1 MLVKQGALLMS
12 VDTPSS
18 ITVHIP
24 SAKAIRYKNR
34 NIVAVKH
41 TLDSVRVLRNLGLNA
56 PSPILYDGFLFGGR
70 YKPMEHQTKT
80 AEFLTLHT
88 RAFVFNTMGTGKTAA
103 ALWTMDYLKQ
113 RGYIKKILIVS
124 PLSVMDVW
132 VNEAFSVVPQW
143 STVQLVGKRERR
155 IQLLNSGSDVAV
167 INFDGLVSI
176 QKEIVK
182 WSPDLIIIDEADAY
196 CNAQTHRYA
205 ALKAVLKAKI
215 DTRLWLLTG
224 TPIANAPT
232 DAYGLIKLVN
242 PSAIGATFK
251 LFQETLM
258 RKAGPYKW
266 IPKPGAEE
274 RVYELMQPAIRFTKK
289 DCLDLP
295 PITFSTRKC
304 TMSAEQQEVFDNVK
318 LEMKHEDKEAG
329 IEIKAVN
336 AAVKLIKLQ
345 QIMCGVVKDS
355 NGDPV
360 LLNPKNRLEAVDELV
375 AGSEG
380 KVIIFVPF
388 VNSMHLVVNH
398 LQGRYGVELVNGDVS
413 KSDRDEIFKRFQ
425 TDVSTRVLVAHPK
438 VAAHGLT
445 LTAANT
451 IIWYGPIFSVLQ
463 YTQAN
468 ARIDRTGQKLAMSVY
483 NLWCHPVE
491 LAIYTLLQS
500 RESMQSRVLELY
512 GEALA

>member
-1 MLVKQGALLMS
+1 MLVKNGALLMS
-12 VDTPSS
+12 VDEPAS
-18 ITVHIP
+18 ITVPIP
-24 SAKAIRYKNR
+24 TAKAIRYKNR

-56 PSPILYDGFLFGGR
+56 PSPILYDGFIFGGR
-70 YKPMEHQTKT
+70 YKPMDHQTKT
-80 AEFLTLHT
+80 AEFLTLHR

-113 RGYIKKILIVS
+113 RGHIKKILIVA

-132 VNEAFSVVPQW
+132 VNEAFSVIPQW
-143 STVQLVGKRERR
+143 SFVQLVGKRERR
-155 IQLLNSGSDVAV
+155 VQLLESGADVCV
-167 INFDGLVSI
+167 INYDGLVSI
-176 QKEIVK
+176 QKEIAAWK
-182 WSPDLIIIDEADAY
+182 PDLIIVDEADAY
-196 CNAQTHRYA
+196 CNPQTKRYE
-205 ALKAVLKAKI
+205 ALKKI
-215 DTRLWLLTG
+215 LQVDTRLWFLTG
-224 TPIANAPT
+224 TPVSNAPT
-232 DAYGLIKLVN
+232 DAYGLIKLVD
-242 PSAIGATFK
+242 PSRIPASFK

-258 RKAGPYKW
+258 RKKGPYKW
-266 IPKPGAEE
+266 VAKPGAIE

-295 PITFSTRKC
+295 PITFNQRQC
-304 TMSAEQQEVFDNVK
+304 VMSDTQQEVFNNVK
-318 LEMKHEDKEAG
+318 SAMKHEDQEAG
-329 IEIKAVN
+329 FEIKAVN

-360 LLNPKNRLEAVDELV
+360 QLNPKHRLEIVDELV
-375 AGSEG
+375 AGAEA

-388 VNSMHLVVNH
+388 VNVMHLIVNH
-398 LQGRYGVELVNGDVS
+398 LSKKYEVALVNGDV
-413 KSDRDEIFKRFQ
+413 KKNERDEIFRRFQ
-425 TDVSTRVLVAHPK
+425 TDAKLRVLVAHPK

-451 IIWYGPIFSVLQ
+451 IIWYAPTFSVGQ

-468 ARIDRTGQKLAMSVY
+468 ARIDRTGQTLAMSVY

-491 LAIYTLLQS
+491 LAIYTLLQA
-500 RESMQSRVLELY
+500 RESLQSQVMELY
-512 GEALA
+512 GGALA

>member
-1 MLVKQGALLMS
+1 MLVKNGALVMS

-24 SAKAIRYKNR
+24 TAKAIRYKNR

-56 PSPILYDGFLFGGR
+56 PSPILYDGFIFGGR
-70 YKPMEHQTKT
+70 FKPMEHQTKT
-80 AEFLTLHT
+80 AEFLTLHS
-88 RAFVFNTMGTGKTAA
+88 RSFVFNTMGTGKTAS
-103 ALWTMDYLKQ
+103 ALWTLDYLKQ

-132 VNEAFSVVPQW
+132 VNEAFSVIPQW
-143 STVQLVGKRERR
+143 SCTQLIGKRERR
-155 IQLLNSGSDVAV
+155 VSLLQSGADICV

-176 QKEIVK
+176 QKEVAAWK
-182 WSPDLIIIDEADAY
+182 PDLIIVDEASAY
-196 CNAQTHRYA
+196 CNPQTKRYE
-205 ALKAVLKAKI
+205 ALKKTLKP

-224 TPIANAPT
+224 TPVPNAPT
-232 DAYGLIKLVN
+232 DAYGLIKLVS
-242 PSAIGATFK
+242 PSAIPASFK

-258 RKAGPYKW
+258 YKRGPYKW
-266 IPKPGAEE
+266 FPKEGAVE
-274 RVYELMQPAIRFTKK
+274 RVFELMQPAIRFTKK

-295 PITFSTRKC
+295 PVTFNSRHC
-304 TMSAEQQEVFDNVK
+304 PMSPKQLEVFNDVK
-318 LEMKHEDKEAG
+318 AAMRHADAEAG

-360 LLNPKNRLEAVDELV
+360 VLDPKARLEEVEDIV
-375 AGSEG
+375 ANAEA
-380 KVIIFVPF
+380 KTIVFVPF
-388 VNSMHLVVNH
+388 VNAMHLVRDYLTEKGYEVA
-398 LQGRYGVELVNGDVS
+398 LVNGDVK
-413 KSDRDEIFKRFQ
+413 KSERDEIFQRFQ
-425 TDVSTRVLVAHPK
+425 NDSKLRVLIAHPK

-451 IIWYGPIFSVLQ
+451 IIWFAPVFSIDQ

-468 ARIDRTGQKLAMSVY
+468 ARIDRTGQKLAMSIY
-483 NLWCHPVE
+483 NLSCHPVE
-491 LAIYTLLQS
+491 VAIYTLLQA
-500 RESMQSRVLELY
+500 RESLQSRVLDLY
-512 GEALA
+512 GGALA

>member
-1 MLVKQGALLMS
+1 MLVKNGALLMS
-12 VDTPSS
+12 VDQPAS
-18 ITVHIP
+18 ITIP
-24 SAKAIRYKNR
+24 IPTAKAIRYKNR

-80 AEFLTLHT
+80 AEFLTLHR

-113 RGYIKKILIVS
+113 RGHIKKILIIA

-132 VNEAFSVVPQW
+132 VNEAFSVIPQW
-143 STVQLVGKRERR
+143 SFVQLVGKRERR
-155 IQLLNSGSDVAV
+155 VQLLNSGADVCV
-167 INFDGLVSI
+167 INYDGLVSI
-176 QKEIVK
+176 QSEIAK
-182 WSPDLIIIDEADAY
+182 WKPDLIIVDEADAY
-196 CNAQTHRYA
+196 CNPQTKRYS
-205 ALKAVLKAKI
+205 ALKTTLAA

-224 TPIANAPT
+224 TPVSNAPT
-232 DAYGLIKLVN
+232 DAYGLIKLVA
-242 PSAIGATFK
+242 PSAIPASFK

-258 RKAGPYKW
+258 NKRGPYKW
-266 IPKPGAEE
+266 VAKPGAEE
-274 RVYELMQPAIRFTKK
+274 RVFELMQPAIRFTKK

-295 PITFSTRKC
+295 PITFNQRQC
-304 TMSAEQQEVFDNVK
+304 TMSPEQQKVFDDVK
-318 LEMKHEDKEAG
+318 SAMKHEDQEAG
-329 IEIKAVN
+329 VEIKAVN

-360 LLNPKNRLEAVDELV
+360 FLDPKDRLDLVDELV
-375 AGSEG
+375 NNAEA

-388 VNSMHLVVNH
+388 VNVMHLVLNH
-398 LQGRYGVELVNGDVS
+398 LSKRHEVVLVNGDV
-413 KSDRDEIFKRFQ
+413 KKADRDDIFRRFQ
-425 TDVSTRVLVAHPK
+425 NDKHTKVLIAHPK

-451 IIWYGPIFSVLQ
+451 IIWYAPTFSIGQ
-463 YTQAN
+463 YMQAN
-468 ARIDRTGQKLAMSVY
+468 ARIDRTGQTLAMSVY

-491 LAIYTLLQS
+491 LAIYSLLQS
-500 RESMQSRVLELY
+500 RESLQSRLMELY
-512 GEALA
+512 GGALA

>member
-1 MLVKQGALLMS
+1 MLVRQGALLMS
-12 VDTPSS
+12 VDTPTS

-24 SAKAIRYKNR
+24 TAKAIRYKNR

-56 PSPILYDGFLFGGR
+56 PSPMLYDGFLFGGR
-70 YKPMEHQTKT
+70 YKPMDHQAKT
-80 AEFLTLHT
+80 AEFLTLHKK
-88 RAFVFNTMGTGKTAA
+88 AFVFNTMGTGKTAA
-103 ALWTMDYLKQ
+103 CLWTMDYLRQ
-113 RGYIKKILIVS
+113 RGYVKRVLIIS

-132 VNEAFSVVPQW
+132 VNEAFNVVPQW
-143 STVQLVGKRERR
+143 GTVQLVGKRERR
-155 IQLLNSGSDVAV
+155 IQLLHSGADTAI

-176 QKEIVK
+176 QQEVLD
-182 WSPDLIIIDEADAY
+182 WNPDLIIVDEADAY
-196 CNAQTHRYA
+196 CNPQTKRYK
-205 ALKAVLKAKI
+205 ALRKTIKV
-215 DTRLWLLTG
+215 DTRLWLLSG
-224 TPIANAPT
+224 TPVANAPT

-242 PSAIGATFK
+242 PSSIGASFS
-251 LFQETLM
+251 LFRETLM
-258 RKAGPYKW
+258 RRAGPYKW
-266 IPKPGAEE
+266 IPKPDSEK

-295 PITFSTRKC
+295 SITFSSRRC
-304 TMSAEQQEVFDNVK
+304 IMSDAQQQVFDDMKVS
-318 LEMKHEDKEAG
+318 MKHEDKDAG
-329 IEIKAVN
+329 YEITAVN

-360 LLNPKNRLEAVDELV
+360 QLDPKNRLEEMEQLV

-388 VNSMHLVVNH
+388 VNAMHLVLNY
-398 LQGRYGVELVNGDVS
+398 LSGKYGVALVNGSV
-413 KSDRDEIFKRFQ
+413 KKAERDEIFRRFQ
-425 TDVSTRVLVAHPK
+425 SDVATKVLIAHPK
-438 VAAHGLT
+438 VASHGLT

-451 IIWYGPIFSVLQ
+451 IIWYGPIFSVTQ

-468 ARIDRTGQKLAMSVY
+468 ARIDRTGQTLAMSVY

-500 RESMQSRVLELY
+500 RESMQSRIMQLY

>member
-1 MLVKQGALLMS
+1 MLVKNGALVMS
-12 VDTPSS
+12 VDSPQS

-24 SAKAIRYKNR
+24 TAKAIRYKNR

-41 TLDSVRVLRNLGLNA
+41 TLDSTKVLRNLGLDA
-56 PSPILYDGFLFGGR
+56 PSPLLYDGFLFGGR
-70 YKPMEHQTKT
+70 YTPMGHQTKT
-80 AEFLTLHT
+80 AEFLTLNN

-113 RGYIKKILIVS
+113 RGHIKKILIVS

-143 STVQLVGKRERR
+143 NCVQLIGKREKRVE
-155 IQLLNSGSDVAV
+155 LLHSGADICV

-176 QKEIVK
+176 QKEIK
-182 WSPDLIIIDEADAY
+182 EWQPDLIIADEASAY
-196 CNAQTHRYA
+196 CNPNTQRYK
-205 ALKAVLKAKI
+205 ALRGALRP

-242 PSAIGATFK
+242 PSAIPASFN
-251 LFQETLM
+251 LFRETLM
-258 RKAGPYKW
+258 RKYGPYKW
-266 IPKPGAEE
+266 VPKSGSEE

-289 DCLDLP
+289 DCMDLP
-295 PITFSTRKC
+295 PITFNSRHC
-304 TMSAEQQEVFDNVK
+304 DMSEQQIEVFANVK
-318 LEMKHEDKEAG
+318 AAMRHQDQEAG
-329 IEIKAVN
+329 VDIKAVN

-345 QIMCGVVKDS
+345 QIMCGVVKDT

-360 LLNPKNRLEAVDELV
+360 FLNPTHRLELVEELV
-375 AGSEG
+375 RDAEG
-380 KVIIFVPF
+380 KSIIFVPF
-388 VNSMHLVVNH
+388 VHAMHLVQNH
-398 LQGRYGVELVNGDVS
+398 LQKHFETALVNGDVHKTERS
-413 KSDRDEIFKRFQ
+413 EIFRRFQ
-425 TDVSTRVLVAHPK
+425 QDDKLRVLIAHPK

-451 IIWYGPIFSVLQ
+451 IIWYAPIFSIDQ

-483 NLWCHPVE
+483 NIACHPVE
-491 LAIYTLLQS
+491 SAIYSLLQA
-500 RESMQSRVLELY
+500 RESLQSRVLDLY
-512 GEALA
+512 SGALA

>member
-1 MLVKQGALLMS
+1 MLVKNGALLMS
-12 VDTPSS
+12 VDQPSS
-18 ITVHIP
+18 ITIHIP
-24 SAKAIRYKNR
+24 TAKAIRYRNR

-41 TLDSVRVLRNLGLNA
+41 TLDSVKVLRNLGLNA
-56 PSPILYDGFLFGGR
+56 PSPMLYDGFVFGGR
-70 YKPMEHQTKT
+70 YKPMAHQTKT
-80 AEFLTLHT
+80 AEFLTLHR

-113 RGYIKKILIVS
+113 RGHIKRVLIIS

-132 VNEAFSVVPQW
+132 ANEAFSVVPQW
-143 STVQLVGKRERR
+143 SVEQLVGKKDRR
-155 IQLLNSGSDVAV
+155 VSLLNAGADICV
-167 INFDGLVSI
+167 INYDGLVSI
-176 QKEIVK
+176 QKEILEWK
-182 WSPDLIIIDEADAY
+182 PDLIIVDEADAY
-196 CNAQTHRYA
+196 CNAQTKRYK
-205 ALKAVLKAKI
+205 ALKDTLGP

-242 PSAIGATFK
+242 PSAIAASFK

-258 RKAGPYKW
+258 RKHGPYKW
-266 IPKPGAEE
+266 IAKPGAEE
-274 RVYELMQPAIRFTKK
+274 RVYELMQPAIRFSKK

-295 PITFSTRKC
+295 PVTFSSRKC
-304 TMSAEQQEVFDNVK
+304 VMSDAQQEVFDNVK
-318 LEMKHEDKEAG
+318 SAMKHEDQEAG
-329 IEIKAVN
+329 YEIKAVN

-360 LLNPKNRLEAVDELV
+360 MLDPKNRLEVVNELV
-375 AGSEG
+375 AGSEA

-388 VNSMHLVVNH
+388 VNVMHLVKNH
-398 LQGRYGVELVNGDVS
+398 LSKKYEVVLVNGDV
-413 KSDRDEIFKRFQ
+413 KKAERDEIFKRFQ
-425 TDVSTRVLVAHPK
+425 SDKNTKVLVAHPK

-451 IIWYGPIFSVLQ
+451 IIWYAPMFSVLQ
-463 YTQAN
+463 YSQAN
-468 ARIDRTGQKLAMSVY
+468 ARIDRTGQTLAMSIY

-491 LAIYTLLQS
+491 LAIYTLLQAK
-500 RESMQSRVLELY
+500 ENMQSRVMELY

>member
-1 MLVKQGALLMS
+1 MLVKDGALLMS
-12 VDTPSS
+12 VDQPAS

-24 SAKAIRYKNR
+24 TAKAIRFKNR
-34 NIVAVKH
+34 SIVAVKH

-80 AEFLTLHT
+80 AEFLTLHR

-113 RGYIKKILIVS
+113 RGHIKKILIIC

-155 IQLLNSGSDVAV
+155 VQLLHSGADIAI
-167 INFDGLVSI
+167 INYDGLVSI
-176 QKEIVK
+176 QKEIK
-182 WSPDLIIIDEADAY
+182 EWKPDLVIVDEADAY
-196 CNAQTHRYA
+196 CNAQTKRYK
-205 ALKAVLKAKI
+205 ALKDILPA

-224 TPIANAPT
+224 TPVSNAPT

-242 PSAIGATFK
+242 SSAIPASFK

-258 RKAGPYKW
+258 YKRGPYKW
-266 IPKPGAEE
+266 FPKEGAVE

-289 DCLDLP
+289 ECLDLP
-295 PITFSTRKC
+295 PITFNQRQC
-304 TMSAEQQEVFDNVK
+304 TMSPAQQEVFDNVK
-318 LEMKHEDKEAG
+318 SAMRHEDQEAG

-336 AAVKLIKLQ
+336 AAVKLGKLQ

-360 LLNPKNRLEAVDELV
+360 FLDPRNRLEVVDELV
-375 AGSEG
+375 ASAEA

-388 VNSMHLVVNH
+388 INSMHLVKNH
-398 LQGRYGVELVNGDVS
+398 LSKKYEVALVNGDVS
-413 KSDRDEIFKRFQ
+413 KNERDEIFKRFQ
-425 TDVSTRVLVAHPK
+425 LDKSLRVLIAHPK

-451 IIWYGPIFSVLQ
+451 IIWYAPTFSVGQ
-463 YTQAN
+463 YSQAN
-468 ARIDRTGQKLAMSVY
+468 ARIDRTGQTLAMSVY

-491 LAIYTLLQS
+491 LAIYSLLQS
-500 RESMQSRVLELY
+500 KEGLQSRVMELY
-512 GEALA
+512 GNVLA